1 MSQIHHECE
10 LERHIVEQMA
20 AAGWLV
26 GKSSAYDAGRALYPE
41 DVIGWLQASQPE
53 AWQKLVKL
61 NGAGT
66 EAAVLNRLV
75 KTLESKDAGTVVVL
89 RDGFSIAG
97 AGTLAMS
104 QALPEDDRNET
115 VLKRYA
121 DNRLRV
127 VPQLRYSLDKA
138 DEIDLSFFI
147 NGIAVATVEL
157 KTDFTQSVEAAML
170 QYRQD
175 RPPKSAS
182 KGLPE
187 PLLAFKRGAVVHF
200 AMSDSDIRMTTR
212 LAGESTF
219 FLPFNRGNDG
229 AAGNPPG
236 EPDAQGNPTY
246 PVSYFWRQV
255 LQRDNWLRIFHRF
268 VLLEKKEDQD
278 TTGKTFFKETLVFPR
293 FHQWEAVTQMLSA
306 VRLEGAGQPYLIQHS
321 AGSGKTNTI
330 AWTAH
335 SLIRVR
341 QPNGEPYF
349 HSVIVV
355 TDRTVLDHQLQDAI
369 TQIEHQT
376 GVVKAIDR
384 EGSSLPK
391 SQQLAQAMLD
401 GTPIIVCTLQTFP
414 YAQKLILAEKSLK
427 DRRFAII
434 IDEAHSSTG
443 GATADDLRYVLTGQ
457 SEAEWDKLTKE
468 ERLSVWQTSRQ
479 RPGNAS
485 YFAFT
490 ATPKHSTLSLFGRP
504 QKPGMPAATD
514 NPPVPFHLYTMQQ
527 AIEEGFILDVLKN
540 YTSYKLAFRI
550 GSEFAKHA
558 DTRVDEKSAKRAL
571 AKWLSLHPTNIGQKV
586 ELIIEHF
593 RTNVAM
599 LLAGQAKAMV
609 VTSSRA
615 SAVKYHLALQR
626 YCQAKGYEGIQAM
639 VAFSGEVPNTDATTK
654 EVLEASFPQDH
665 AFNEIKLNPSLK
677 GREMRKAFN
686 TEEYQVMIVANKF
699 QTGFDQPK
707 LVAMYLDKKISGVE
721 AVQTLSRLNRTYPG
735 KDRTFIIDFAN
746 EPEEILA
753 AFKTFYRDARV
764 SDVQD
769 PNIVYDI
776 KQRLDGMHLYEAG
789 EVEAFGAAVVDKGVT
804 HQKLYTLTQPATDR
818 FNGKLKLL
826 SDAIDKWD
834 QAWRVAEGQGD
845 TQGMAAADAQ
855 RAELTKQRDALMIF
869 SESLSKF
876 VRTYEYVAQLVE
888 FGDPALEAFAS
899 FARLLRKRLKGLA
912 PEQVDLAGLILTHY
926 RVSQDGSLVG
936 VGPEG
941 KTPTLDPTTD
951 NGLRDAQDRE
961 KKYLADLIEKLN
973 AAFGKGIS
981 DQDKVALAIHIS
993 EKLRDNA
1000 IVMAQVQNN
1009 SREQAMKANLPQAAI
1024 AAIVGA
1030 RQTHEAMATKL
1041 LSDEATRDIFLAV
1054 VYELLKKDSAADLL
1068 KAARG

>member
-10 LERHIVEQMA
+10 LERHIVEQLA

-26 GKSSAYDAGRALYPE
+26 GKSSAYDAGRALFPE
-41 DVIGWLQASQPE
+41 DVSGWLQASQPE
-53 AWQKLVKL
+53 AWGKLVKL

-66 EAAVLNRLV
+66 EAAVLSRLV
-75 KTLESKDAGTVVVL
+75 KTLESKDAGTVAVL

-115 VLKRYA
+115 VLLRYA
-121 DNRLRV
+121 ANRLRV

-138 DEIDLSFFI
+138 SEIDLSFFI
-147 NGIAVATVEL
+147 NGIPVATVEL
-157 KTDFTQSVEAAML
+157 KTDFTQSVEAAMQ

-187 PLLAFKRGAVVHF
+187 PLLTFKRGAVVHF

-229 AAGNPPG
+229 AAGNPLG
-236 EPDAQGNPTY
+236 ALDAQGNATY
-246 PVSYFWRQV
+246 PVSYFWREV
-255 LQRDNWLRIFHRF
+255 LQPDNWLRIFHRF
-268 VLLEKKEDQD
+268 VLLEKKEETD
-278 TTGKTFFKETLVFPR
+278 TTGEIFFKESLIFPR
-293 FHQWEAVTQMLSA
+293 FHQWEAVTKMLGA

-321 AGSGKTNTI
+321 AGSGKTHTI

-349 HSVIVV
+349 NSVIVV
-355 TDRTVLDHQLQDAI
+355 TDRTVLDRQLQDAI

-376 GVVKAIDR
+376 GVVNAIDR
-384 EGSSLPK
+384 KTSSLPK

-414 YAQKLILAEKSLK
+414 YAQKLILAEQSLK

-504 QKPGMPAATD
+504 QKPGEPAAKD

-540 YTSYKLAFRI
+540 YTSYNLAFRI

-593 RTNVAM
+593 RANVAA

-609 VTSSRA
+609 VTPSRA
-615 SAVKYHLALQR
+615 AAVKYHLALQR

-639 VAFSGEVPNTDATTK
+639 VAFSGEVPNKDAQ
-654 EVLEASFPQDH
+654 EASFPPEH
-665 AFNEIKLNPSLK
+665 AFNEIKLNPGLN

-735 KDRTFIIDFAN
+735 KDKTFIIDFAN

-753 AFKTFYRDARV
+753 AFKTFYRDAQV

-776 KQRLDGMHLYEAG
+776 KQRLDGMHLYETS
-789 EVEAFGAAVVDKGVT
+789 EVEAFGAAVVGKGVT
-804 HQKLYTLTQPATDR
+804 HQQLYTLTQPATDR
-818 FNGKLKLL
+818 FNGKLNLL
-826 SDAIDKWD
+826 NDAIDKWD
-834 QAWRVAEGQGD
+834 QAWRVAEKQGD

-855 RAELTKQRDALMIF
+855 RAELAKQRDALMIF
-869 SESLSKF
+869 SESLAKF

-912 PEQVDLAGLILTHY
+912 PEQVDLAGLVLTHY
-926 RVSQDGSLVG
+926 RVSEDGTLVG
-936 VGPEG
+936 VGPQG
-941 KTPTLDPTTD
+941 NTPTLNPTTD
-951 NGLRDAQDRE
+951 NGMRDAQDRE

-981 DQDKVALAIHIS
+981 DKDKVALAIHIS

-1024 AAIVGA
+1024 QAIVGA
-1030 RQTHEAMATKL
+1030 MQTHGTMATKL
-1041 LSDEATRDIFLAV
+1041 LSDEATRDLFLAV